1 MEVGVGR
8 DGGKSEEG
16 AGIGQKARGSRE
28 RFRNSGRNG
37 WCRENG
43 EGEWHI
49 IESERSRKIR
59 SQIIL

>member
-16 AGIGQKARGSRE
+16 AGIDQKARGSRE
-28 RFRNSGRNG
+28 HFRNLGRNG

-43 EGEWHI
+43 EG
-49 IESERSRKIR
+49 SGT
-59 SQIIL
+59 